1 MVVCRRMNCERGCGA
16 DIVRFTPDGIGVCW
30 RHWYAD
36 VLRRH
41 AAGCP
46 CPPRAYRILQV
57 MAGTA
62 WPREVA
68 FIRRGLVNLP
78 PRHKAGRVGVEPE
91 GGHIGDRELAA
102 ILGALVQGG
111 VLARLAD
118 GRYVWGAAAKDELAA
133 PFVAGPTRND
143 GRPWDGTS
151 G

>member
-1 MVVCRRMNCERGCGA
+1 MVVCRRMGCERGCGA
-16 DIVRFTPDGIGVCW
+16 DIVRFTPEGIGVCW

-41 AAGCP
+41 AAFCP
-46 CPPRAYRILQV
+46 CPPHAYRILQV

-62 WPREVA
+62 WPREAA
-68 FIRRGLVNLP
+68 FIRGMVNLP
-78 PRHKAGRVGVEPE
+78 ARHRVGEQPGEPE

-102 ILGALVQGG
+102 ILAALVRAG
-111 VLARLAD
+111 VLLRLAD
-118 GRYVWGAAAKDELAA
+118 GRYVWSVAAKDELAA
-133 PFVAGPTRND
+133 PFVAGPVRCD